1 LRRTAIAVFAVTT
14 LLLFVGPQ
22 TLSRAQTPSPRR
34 ETPVH
39 HLEHGYRNLDPA
51 YAYPLVERARRLM
64 RRTIEGWPARGTPL
78 QLVPNDGAEL
88 RANGVKPTITWIG
101 HATFL
106 VQLGGLNILTDPT
119 WNDRASPFS
128 FAGPKRIIPPGVRF
142 EDLPRIHAVI
152 VSHDHYDHL
161 DEATVR
167 RLVAKHHPRFFVPT
181 GMKPLLV
188 RFGASDVVEL
198 DWWEAATLGQVTFT
212 AAPAQHSSGRWLNDQ
227 NQRLWS
233 SWVITEK
240 QHRLFFG
247 GDSGYFAGF
256 KEIGAKLGPFQVAL
270 MPIGGYA
277 GWGAHHPN
285 HINPEE
291 AVQAFEDLRA
301 SVLVPMHWGTF
312 DLNRE
317 PFHEPPDRLLKE
329 ALRRGLEEHVAL
341 LSPGQEIGW

>member
-1 LRRTAIAVFAVTT
+1 MRDGPAPSNRRGVALRRTAIAAVFAVTT
-14 LLLFVGPQ
+14 LLLIVGPQ

-101 HATFL
+101 HSTFL

-128 FAGPKRIIPPGVRF
+128 FAGPRRIIPPGVRF
-142 EDLPRIHAVI
+142 QDLPPIHAVV

-167 RLVAKHHPRFFVPT
+167 RLVAKHHPR
-181 GMKPLLV
+181 
-188 RFGASDVVEL
+188 
-198 DWWEAATLGQVTFT
+198 
-212 AAPAQHSSGRWLNDQ
+212 
-227 NQRLWS
+227 
-233 SWVITEK
+233 
-240 QHRLFFG
+240 
-247 GDSGYFAGF
+247 
-256 KEIGAKLGPFQVAL
+256 
-270 MPIGGYA
+270 
-277 GWGAHHPN
+277 
-285 HINPEE
+285 
-291 AVQAFEDLRA
+291 
-301 SVLVPMHWGTF
+301 
-312 DLNRE
+312 
-317 PFHEPPDRLLKE
+317 
-329 ALRRGLEEHVAL
+329 
-341 LSPGQEIGW
+341 